1 VKYALE
7 LRTQWAYLEKIHG
20 IGCILTKK
28 SGRGKRGTSGR
39 TGSSQ
44 NGEQLGD
51 GGPDEAALFIA
62 ETVAA
67 LAVVARRHDLGM
79 LIRLLEMAQMEAE
92 EFVRLRR
99 RRKLS

>member
-1 VKYALE
+1 LPKYTALDVF
-7 LRTQWAYLEKIHG
+7 LV
-20 IGCILTKK
+20 KK

-39 TGSSQ
+39 TGSPQ
-44 NGEQLGD
+44 NGEPPGD

-67 LAVVARRHDLGM
+67 LAVLARRHELGM